1 MTIEKTVN
9 REARSYAEV
18 RPIHCLIT
26 MISVLFGSAVHGQQP
41 FQTWLTYNHQARLSA
56 KWGYT
61 FDLNYR
67 TRGVLPF
74 NSSLSAAR
82 MGINFHPG
90 PKLRITGGYAWF
102 GTNVTGRDR
111 LWLHENRLYYQGQ
124 YNQGH
129 GKLNIIHRIRIEH
142 RWRQQFASIDSDATF
157 RNLTNRYRYLIQF
170 DGPIKRDPARK
181 TQLRWKVINEIF
193 LHTQETV
200 GFALFDQNRTLGGV
214 IIALPK
220 GHLQMAV
227 LYQFIVQQQPLLR
240 DIETIHS
247 MRLTLFHTLDLRK
260 RKPAATPDYEPV
272 VE

>member
-1 MTIEKTVN
+1 VII
-9 REARSYAEV
+9 EARPFFGSRTA
-18 RPIHCLIT
+18 HWLIT
-26 MISVLFGSAVHGQQP
+26 VSGLLSCSEIQAQQP
-41 FQTWLTYNHQARLSA
+41 FQTWATYNHQARLST

-74 NSSLSAAR
+74 TSSLSAAR
-82 MGINFHPG
+82 MGVKYNVG
-90 PKLRITGGYAWF
+90 PALRITAGYAWF

-200 GFALFDQNRTLGGV
+200 GSALFDQNRTLGGV

-247 MRLTLFHTLDLRK
+247 MRLTLFHALDLRK